1 MEMVLISQTDLAIM
15 IQNIVT
21 KSISALSFGLPTLE
35 HRSEPEKPINQTDL
49 AKYLGVTEQT
59 ISNHR
64 NKGKIPFIQ
73 IGSRVLYIK
82 SEVIKALGV
91 NKVKGRTN

>member
-1 MEMVLISQTDLAIM
+1 MEMVLISQMDLAAM

-21 KSISALSFGLPTLE
+21 QSISALSLGLSNSE
-35 HRSEPEKPINQTDL
+35 HRSEPEKPVTQGEL
-49 AKYLGVTEQT
+49 SKYLGVTEQT

-73 IGSRVLYIK
+73 IGSRILYMK
-82 SEVIKALGV
+82 SEVINALQ
-91 NKVKGRTN
+91 VKNTRGGAN